1 MKISPFLICAIMLL
15 MVCVPALA
23 SQQTY
28 EFHHDARM
36 QDQAGG
42 LVKNAYGYVYVA
54 TDKKGHGVI
63 RVMFSNG
70 TRLDNARFNA
80 QVRFLDADGGLIR
93 NESFSDRVQAAGAD
107 GAAERR
113 LSKLVDLTEFASL
126 QVKFFLSDIPG
137 FSDSQASDPAPVASS
152 PFLRTA
158 YSGN

>member
-1 MKISPFLICAIMLL
+1 MKISPLLICAIMLL
-15 MVCVPALA
+15 LVCVPAFA

-28 EFHHDARM
+28 EFHQDARM

-42 LVKNAYGYVYVA
+42 LVKDAYGYVYVA

-80 QVRFLDADGGLIR
+80 QVRFLDADGRLIR
-93 NESFSDRVQAAGAD
+93 NESFSDRIQAAGVD

-113 LSKLVDLTEFASL
+113 LSKLVDLAEFASL
-126 QVKFFLSDIPG
+126 QVKFFLSDIPTV
-137 FSDSQASDPAPVASS
+137 SDSLARDPAPGASS

-158 YSGN
+158 YSGD